1 MTKPLQKELF
11 VELEDQ
17 PTADTVNVSTP
28 KLSAEASLE
37 EKISSMGFFDRLLFR
52 IGSFYVRPGDD
63 AQTASLRYRASMMD
77 IMRFI

>member
-1 MTKPLQKELF
+1 MPQQKVLF

-17 PTADTVNVSTP
+17 PPADTVNLTAP
-28 KLSAEASLE
+28 KLSAEASLA
-37 EKISSMGFFDRLLFR
+37 EKLSTMSAFDRFLFR

-77 IMRFI
+77 PMRFV